1 MKQKIISVYQFAK
14 QVIDEFSN
22 DNVLKYSASLS
33 YYTIF
38 SIAPL
43 LIIIISI
50 CDVLFNKEAM
60 QGKIYGEIK
69 HLVGSDAALQIQTT
83 IQNVHLSNDSWVA
96 TVIGIVT
103 LILGATGVFGEIQDS
118 LNRIWGLKV
127 KETSGWFK
135 LVINRLLS
143 FSLILSLGFVF
154 MVSLALNA
162 IVIAIGSR
170 INNLFSGAIYNFIP
184 IIENVLSF
192 LITTVI
198 FAAIFKILPDAK
210 IKWKDVIVGALVTA
224 LLFVLGKFLIGY
236 YLSTS
241 KLNTMYGAAGSIIII
256 LSWTYYSS
264 AILYMGAEFTKV
276 YALRYDRRIAPNNY
290 SEWIKIEEVHK
301 ENVVSSV
308 DEKQDT
314 L

>member
-1 MKQKIISVYQFAK
+1 MKKKVISVYEFAK
-14 QVIDEFSN
+14 QVIDEFIN
-22 DNVLKYSASLS
+22 DNALKYSASLS
-33 YYTIF
+33 YYTLF

-50 CDVLFNKEAM
+50 CDVLFSKEAM
-60 QGKIYGEIK
+60 QGEIYGDIK
-69 HLVGSDAALQIQTT
+69 NLVGSDAAMQIQTT
-83 IQNVHLSNDSWVA
+83 IQNVHLSNDSWIA
-96 TVIGIVT
+96 TVIGFVT

-127 KETSGWFK
+127 KPTSGWFK

-154 MVSLALNA
+154 MVSLTLNA
-162 IVIAIGSR
+162 IVLAIGSR
-170 INNLFSGAIYNFIP
+170 INEFFSGAIYNFIP
-184 IIENVLSF
+184 LIENILSF
-192 LITTVI
+192 IITTIV

-210 IKWKDVIVGALVTA
+210 IKWKDVIVGAMFTA
-224 LLFVLGKFLIGY
+224 ILFVLGKFLIGY

-276 YALRYDRRIAPNNY
+276 YTLKFDRRIAPNVY
-290 SEWIKIEEVHK
+290 SEWIKVEEVPT

-308 DEKQDT
+308 EEK
-314 L
+314 

>member
-1 MKQKIISVYQFAK
+1 MKQKIFSAYQFAK

-22 DNVLKYSASLS
+22 DNALKYSASLS

-50 CDVLFNKEAM
+50 CDILFNKEAM
-60 QGKIYGEIK
+60 QGKIYDEIK
-69 HLVGSDAALQIQTT
+69 HLVGNDAAMQIQTT
-83 IQNVHLSNDSWVA
+83 IQNVHLSNDSWFA
-96 TVIGIVT
+96 TIIGVVT

-127 KETSGWFK
+127 KPTSGWFK

-154 MVSLALNA
+154 MVSLASNA
-162 IVIAIGSR
+162 IVFAIGSR
-170 INNLFSGAIYNFIP
+170 INKLFSGAIYNFIP
-184 IIENVLSF
+184 FIENLLSF
-192 LITTVI
+192 LITTII

-256 LSWTYYSS
+256 LSWSYYSS

-276 YALRYDRRIAPNNY
+276 YALKFDRRIAPNNY
-290 SEWIKIEEVHK
+290 SEWVKTEDI
-301 ENVVSSV
+301 SV
-308 DEKQDT
+308 DNIASSINTK
-314 L
+314 

>member
-1 MKQKIISVYQFAK
+1 MKTKIISIYQFAK

-22 DNVLKYSASLS
+22 DNALKYSASLS

-60 QGKIYGEIK
+60 QGKIYDEIK
-69 HLVGSDAALQIQTT
+69 HLVGNDAAMQIQTT
-83 IQNVHLSNDSWVA
+83 IQNVHLSNDTWFA
-96 TVIGIVT
+96 TVIGVIT
-103 LILGATGVFGEIQDS
+103 LILGATGVFGEMQDS

-127 KETSGWFK
+127 RPTSGWFK
-135 LVINRLLS
+135 LVVNRLLS

-154 MVSLALNA
+154 MVSLVLNA
-162 IVIAIGSR
+162 VVLALGSR
-170 INNLFSGAIYNFIP
+170 INKFFSGAIYNFIP
-184 IIENVLSF
+184 LIENLLSF

-210 IKWKDVIVGALVTA
+210 IKWKDVIVGAFFTA
-224 LLFVLGKFLIGY
+224 LLFILGKFLIGY

-276 YALRYDRRIAPNNY
+276 YALRYNRRIAPNDY
-290 SEWIKIEEVHK
+290 SEWIKVEDVHT
-301 ENVVSSV
+301 EHVVSSV
-308 DEKQDT
+308 IEK
-314 L
+314 

>member
-1 MKQKIISVYQFAK
+1 MKKKIAGIYEFTK
-14 QVIDEFSN
+14 QVIEEFSN

-43 LIIIISI
+43 LIIIIAL
-50 CDVLFNKEAM
+50 CDLLFNKQAM
-60 QGKIYGEIK
+60 QGKIYDEIK

-83 IQNVHLSNDSWVA
+83 IQNVHLSSDSWIA
-96 TVIGIVT
+96 SVIGVVT

-127 KETSGWFK
+127 KPKSGLWK
-135 LVINRLLS
+135 VIINRLLS

-154 MVSLALNA
+154 IVSLALNA
-162 IVIAIGSR
+162 VVLAIGSR
-170 INNLFSGAIYNFIP
+170 IDSLFNGSIYNFIP
-184 IIENVLSF
+184 FIENILSF
-192 LITTVI
+192 VITTII

-210 IKWKDVIVGALVTA
+210 IKWKDVIVGAVVTA

-236 YLSTS
+236 YLTTS

-276 YALRYDRRIAPNNY
+276 YALKYNRRIAPNDY
-290 SEWIKIEEVHK
+290 SEWIKTEEVHL

-308 DEKQDT
+308 EKK
-314 L
+314 